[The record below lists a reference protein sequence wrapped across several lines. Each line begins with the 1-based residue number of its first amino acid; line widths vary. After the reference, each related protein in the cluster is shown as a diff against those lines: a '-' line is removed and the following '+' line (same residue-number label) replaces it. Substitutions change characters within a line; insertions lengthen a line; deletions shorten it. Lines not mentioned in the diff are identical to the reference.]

1 MSNVSEL
8 KIEFAQKKDV
18 KELIYLEKVCFQQ
31 DAFSRNQITYLITKA
46 KGEFVVIR
54 NNNKIVAYLIISKRE
69 NSKQIRIY
77 SIAIAPDARGLGLA
91 KRLMNYVEDVCK
103 QESKE
108 RITLEVSKEN
118 IPAINLYQSFG
129 YKIVGER
136 PNYYANGGSAL
147 LMIKQL

>member
-77 SIAIAPDARGLGLA
+77 SIAIAPEARGLGLA

-129 YKIVGER
+129 YKIIGER

-147 LMIKQL
+147 LMLKQL